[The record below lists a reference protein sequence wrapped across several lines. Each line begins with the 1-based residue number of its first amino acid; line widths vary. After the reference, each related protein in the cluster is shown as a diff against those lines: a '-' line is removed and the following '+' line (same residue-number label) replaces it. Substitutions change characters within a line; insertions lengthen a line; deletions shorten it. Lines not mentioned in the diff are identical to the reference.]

1 MHLDGETP
9 AEQRTDIINRFRKR
23 EILILSNVDL
33 LGEGFD
39 VPACDAC
46 IMLRPTQSLALYIQQ
61 SMRCMRY
68 QPGKR
73 AIIIDHVGNASRH
86 GLPDD
91 ERSWTLEGKKK
102 KKSVINATT
111 CPNCFAVYIRRKLE
125 RVCPYCGYET
135 QIKERTEL
143 EQVEGELEEVDPKN
157 QSGITKKKNQ
167 KAKSYEDLL
176 AIAND
181 RGYKKAGHG
190 IKPRL
195 GG

>member
-1 MHLDGETP
+1 
-9 AEQRTDIINRFRKR
+9 
-23 EILILSNVDL
+23 
-33 LGEGFD
+33 
-39 VPACDAC
+39 
-46 IMLRPTQSLALYIQQ
+46 
-61 SMRCMRY
+61 MRCMRY

-102 KKSVINATT
+102 KEKSVINATT

-143 EQVEGELEEVDPKN
+143 EQVEGELEEVDPKKLKRN
-157 QSGITKKKNQ
+157 HKKEES

-181 RGYKKAGHG
+181 RGYKKGWAWYKAKARGY
-190 IKPRL
+190 I
-195 GG
+195 